1 MSKAPTTRRGEA
13 GSASIEAALGVPA
26 FALMVGLVIFGGRTA
41 LAHQALESA
50 ATDAAR
56 SASLARSTAD
66 ARSQAVRAATTS
78 LSNQHVRCRTVGV
91 SVDTRGFEAPL
102 GQTATVTVTV
112 TCRLDLADL
121 ALPGVP
127 GTRTVRATMAS
138 PIDAWRERA

>member
-1 MSKAPTTRRGEA
+1 MNTTAARRGGEA

-50 ATDAAR
+50 AADAAR
-56 SASLARSTAD
+56 SASLARSSAD
-66 ARSQAVRAATTS
+66 ARGQAVSAATTS

-91 SVDTRGFEAPL
+91 PVDTRGFEAPL
-102 GQTATVTVTV
+102 GQQATVSVTV
-112 TCRLDLADL
+112 TCRIDLADL

-127 GTRTVRATMAS
+127 GSRTVRATMDS
-138 PIDAWRERA
+138 PLDAWRDRA